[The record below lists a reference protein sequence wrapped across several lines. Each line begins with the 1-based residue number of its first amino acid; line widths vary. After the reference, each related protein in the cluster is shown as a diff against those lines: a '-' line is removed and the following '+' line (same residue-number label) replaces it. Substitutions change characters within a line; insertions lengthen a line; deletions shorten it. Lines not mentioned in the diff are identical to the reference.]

1 MSMEYIIG
9 PVLTLLIAMKFTDY
23 KQKEVESKLGV
34 IQEKVT
40 LVEKTMDQREAE
52 LPKKLVATMVP
63 LAKEVKKLKQEV
75 GIQ

>member
-1 MSMEYIIG
+1 MEYIIG

-23 KQKEVESKLGV
+23 RQKDIEAKLGV
-34 IQEKVT
+34 MKEQVA
-40 LVEKTMDQREAE
+40 LVEKTMEQRETE

-63 LAKEVKKLKQEV
+63 LAKAVKVLNQQV

>member
-1 MSMEYIIG
+1 MEYIVG

-23 KQKEVESKLGV
+23 KQKDVESKLNAM
-34 IQEKVT
+34 QEQVS
-40 LVEKTMDQREAE
+40 LVEKTMEQHETE

-63 LAKEVKKLKQEV
+63 LAKAVKVLNQQV

>member
-1 MSMEYIIG
+1 MEYIIG

-23 KQKEVESKLGV
+23 RQKDIEAKLSV
-34 IQEKVT
+34 MQEQVT
-40 LVEKTMDQREAE
+40 LVEKTMEQRETE

-63 LAKEVKKLKQEV
+63 LAKAVKLLNQQV